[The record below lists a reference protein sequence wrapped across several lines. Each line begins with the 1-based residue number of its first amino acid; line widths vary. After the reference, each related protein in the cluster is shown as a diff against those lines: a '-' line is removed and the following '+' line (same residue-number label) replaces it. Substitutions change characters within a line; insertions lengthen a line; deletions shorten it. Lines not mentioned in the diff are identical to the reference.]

1 MMRVKITALVSL
13 FLVVGF
19 ATNVDASTCSGQGK
33 TCLFDDALGC
43 AITCPAQCKVTGA
56 GCTLGFGINA
66 VCECVSGTLSAEQL
80 TLLGDVSL
88 ESADIGLLPSSV
100 AFASIITLGLL
111 VLWWRRRGGDA
122 G

>member
-1 MMRVKITALVSL
+1 MIRVKITALVSL

-19 ATNVDASTCSGQGK
+19 ATNVDASVCSAPGK
-33 TCLFDDALGC
+33 TCGIADARGC
-43 AITCPAQCKVTGA
+43 AITCPAQCSVTGA
-56 GCTLGFGINA
+56 GCNLGFGVDA
-66 VCECVSGTLSAEQL
+66 VCTCVAGTLSAEQL
-80 TLLGDVSL
+80 ASPSHASL

-111 VLWWRRRGGDA
+111 VLWWRRRGGNA